1 MKFNLKDEE
10 IKYIKIS
17 YTDVEGRELNTRAV
31 IKKINNREIIACAKF
46 QENCYITAP
55 QKISV
60 SFVYSD
66 GIYKTNTTLKSVEN
80 EEPYLFFILETP
92 QEVNYEQNREYFR
105 ITIAYNC
112 TYIVK
117 ENGNY
122 TEYKTKTIDL
132 SANGVSILLNQE
144 LTINPEEM
152 VIFINNTPIQT
163 KVKHI
168 RTEAYNNAY
177 KASFA
182 FTNISEKNQN
192 LISQTCIQKQIE
204 NCTKQRGL

>member
-10 IKYIKIS
+10 IKYTKIF
-17 YTDVEGRELNTRAV
+17 YTDIEGRELSTKAV

-46 QENCYITAP
+46 QKNCYITVP

-66 GIYKTNTTLKSVEN
+66 GIYKTTTTLKSIEN
-80 EEPYLFFILETP
+80 EEPYLFFIFETP

-105 ITIAYNC
+105 INIAYNC
-112 TYIVK
+112 TYLIK

-132 SANGVSILLNQE
+132 SANGVSIFLNQK
-144 LTINPEEM
+144 LAVNPEEI

-177 KASFA
+177 KASFS
-182 FTNISEKNQN
+182 FTTINEKNRN
-192 LISQTCIQKQIE
+192 LISQTCIQKQLE
-204 NCTKQRGL
+204 QKRNTLR